1 MRRRPHRKCPPG
13 YMMKNGVCS
22 SNIKSTQPFAGNSGN
37 TREDCMYLCDA
48 ILRDIQNCFG
58 LHNYPQ
64 GGCSCS
70 FMCGLNPEWAMTQPC
85 WACTPPPGAMTDYN
99 NCMYNCI
106 LDDRPPG
113 SGGGGRHHGSPVNPP
128 KGGMMRRGGKV
139 RRRRKR

>member
-1 MRRRPHRKCPPG
+1 
-13 YMMKNGVCS
+13 MMKNGVCS

-106 LDDRPPG
+106 LDVSPPG
-113 SGGGGRHHGSPVNPP
+113 SGGGGRQHGSPVNPP

-139 RRRRKR
+139 RRLRKR